1 MFCTPVFSLK
11 IMFWGQDDVFLS
23 AQTSIKKE
31 NQPDS
36 LADESNA
43 HRKRSGRTHEY
54 VHWVVR
60 SAWVGHGSSGDS

>member
-1 MFCTPVFSLK
+1 
-11 IMFWGQDDVFLS
+11 LS
-23 AQTSIKKE
+23 AKKK